1 MTQGYTYPADRGG
14 EIQRVALIEN
24 QEQPSV
30 LEYVRS
36 IPTFL
41 SNGTTNLPKPIGAD
55 TKVCPGSSR
64 RDEQGNPI

>member
-1 MTQGYTYPADRGG
+1 MTQGYTYPADGGG

-24 QEQPSV
+24 QEHPSV
-30 LEYVRS
+30 LDYVRS

-55 TKVCPGSSR
+55 TKVRPGTP
-64 RDEQGNPI
+64 GT